1 MNVGLSRNAEM
12 SLLRMNNVKLD
23 VLPNSDAMLWGRGAR
38 LPSSAAV
45 LVTGSCWG
53 PGLVLYCAALY
64 CAALYCAVL
73 YCTALYCGQLVL
85 RRTVLSADTAAASLS
100 SSCGEMGS

>member
-1 MNVGLSRNAEM
+1 MGLSRNAEM
-12 SLLRMNNVKLD
+12 PLRTSENVQCNE

-64 CAALYCAVL
+64 CAVL
-73 YCTALYCGQLVL
+73 YCTALYWGQLVL
-85 RRTVLSADTAAASLS
+85 RRTVLSADTAAASRS

>member
-1 MNVGLSRNAEM
+1 M
-12 SLLRMNNVKLD
+12 LD
-23 VLPNSDAMLWGRGAR
+23 VLPNSDAMLGGRGAR

-53 PGLVLYCAALY
+53 LGLV
-64 CAALYCAVL
+64 LYCAVL

-85 RRTVLSADTAAASLS
+85 RRTVLSADTAAASRS